1 MAVQQEIAFEYAQ
14 GQVGR
19 QMTILLDQPYPERRH
34 VFIGRTYADAPEI
47 DSVVY
52 VTGKHLQPD
61 SLSRAKSWQ
70 PRATTWWRHL
80 LMNNLR
86 DDVFD
91 GFRFL

>member
-19 QMTILLDQPYPERRH
+19 QMTILLDQPYPERRY

-52 VTGKHLQPD
+52 VTGKHLQPGQFVTCEIVAAQGYD
-61 SLSRAKSWQ
+61 LVAAPLDEQ
-70 PRATTWWRHL
+70 PA
-80 LMNNLR
+80 
-86 DDVFD
+86 
-91 GFRFL
+91 G